1 MTYPPFAPGH
11 RPLRL
16 INSLLHISEFSVS
29 LFSRLKY
36 PSARVK
42 PPPATG
48 GLPMNTNDNNAD
60 TSRGLFNVRSDITTE
75 KALVHASEF
84 L

>member
-1 MTYPPFAPGH
+1 
-11 RPLRL
+11 
-16 INSLLHISEFSVS
+16 
-29 LFSRLKY
+29 
-36 PSARVK
+36 
-42 PPPATG
+42 
-48 GLPMNTNDNNAD
+48 MNTNDNNAD